1 VFVAASSR
9 CFPEKSFAEACNQ
22 ITDLEY
28 DKLEIWLSEKSDHL
42 KPSATAQDPDHFV
55 AQYREMTRLTPVAL
69 HLEEDVSTKTLTGL
83 SRVAKLLRITQITVP
98 ASPLGTPFNTE
109 IDRLKEFLAAVSPDG
124 VRLSLKT
131 QNGTLTEDPHTAV
144 ELCQA
149 AKGLGL
155 TLDPSHY
162 TCGPHSNSSYDR
174 VFPYVYH
181 LHLRDS
187 TPKQL
192 QVQVGLGEIDYSR
205 LITMLRRANYQRALS
220 VDLLY
225 SPAEEAGRALEMRK
239 LRMLLETLL

>member
-9 CFPEKSFAEACNQ
+9 CFPEKSFAEACHQ

-28 DKLEIWLSEKSDHL
+28 DKLEIWLSEPSNHL
-42 KPSATAQDPDHFV
+42 KPSAVAKDPEHFV

-69 HLEEDVSTKTLTGL
+69 HLEEDIDPNVLMGL

-109 IDRLKEFLAAVSPDG
+109 IDRLKGFLQTVSPDG

-131 QNGTLTEDPHTAV
+131 QIGTLTEDPHTAV

-155 TLDPSHY
+155 SLDPSHY
-162 TCGPHSNSSYDR
+162 ICGPHSTSSYDR

-187 TPKQL
+187 TPRAL
-192 QVQVGLGEIDYSR
+192 QVQVGLGEVDYSR
-205 LITMLRRANYQRALS
+205 LITMLRRVNYQRALS
-220 VDLLY
+220 VDLIY
-225 SPAEEAGRALEMRK
+225 SPEEEPSRALEMRK
-239 LRMLLETLL
+239 LRMLLDTLL